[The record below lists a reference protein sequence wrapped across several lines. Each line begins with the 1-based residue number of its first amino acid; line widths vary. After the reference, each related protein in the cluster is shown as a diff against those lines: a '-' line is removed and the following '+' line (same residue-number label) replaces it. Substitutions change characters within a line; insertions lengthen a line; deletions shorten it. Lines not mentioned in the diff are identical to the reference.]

1 MQNTTSCS
9 GVPRSSNERW
19 RAAWSDRVVAVERV
33 DTRSIPA
40 RTCVPCQ
47 ERVFVQYRS
56 AMSVRLEHRDLR
68 SAIEFAVLVAE
79 EANKGKRA
87 LPYPAELRAHFG
99 ASRIPTGALGSLRR
113 AIEADDTFR
122 ERLAAGAVPELV
134 DPIGRLWLQR
144 PSGWEEQVQALLAE
158 RADAERDADLAVA
171 LKRADKRRRA
181 AEQVA
186 ARSRADILERDARIS
201 ELQKELDEVRADLA
215 KSDDAVAELR
225 AELIDVRNEARHARD
240 RETALRAKLDALESL
255 PTLPPEAV
263 EEAVVAPTPSVD
275 VDEID
280 AIARSVRE
288 LAARLDEVIR
298 APETG
303 GAGSAS
309 HPGAT
314 RRPLRL
320 PGGVIASS
328 GAAAEFL
335 LRSDAAVLV
344 DGYNVA
350 KLGWPNERLDDQ
362 RRRLLDGLE
371 NAARRFGSDIT
382 VVFDGASV
390 VGAHA
395 DRRRMVR
402 VTYSPDG
409 VTADDVIRDEVR
421 RLPVG
426 RAVVVVTNDAE
437 IVADVRAH
445 GANVVPSNALLA
457 VL

>member
-1 MQNTTSCS
+1 
-9 GVPRSSNERW
+9 
-19 RAAWSDRVVAVERV
+19 
-33 DTRSIPA
+33 
-40 RTCVPCQ
+40 
-47 ERVFVQYRS
+47 
-56 AMSVRLEHRDLR
+56 MSVRLEHRDLR
-68 SAIEFAVLVAE
+68 SAIEFAVMVAE

-87 LPYPAELRAHFG
+87 LPYPSELRAQFG
-99 ASRIPTGALGSLRR
+99 VARIPTRALGSLRR

-122 ERLAAGAVPELV
+122 ERLGAGAVPELV

-144 PSGWEEQVQALLAE
+144 PSGWEEQVQALLVE
-158 RADAERDADLAVA
+158 RADAERDADLAVS

-186 ARSRADILERDARIS
+186 ARSRAGILERDARIS
-201 ELQKELDEVRADLA
+201 ALQKELDDVRADLA
-215 KSDDAVAELR
+215 KSDEAVAELR
-225 AELIDVRNEARHARD
+225 AELVDVRNEARHARD
-240 RETALRAKLDALESL
+240 REAALRVKLDALAADAARS
-255 PTLPPEAV
+255 PEPDV
-263 EEAVVAPTPSVD
+263 EEPAVATAPAVD

-280 AIARSVRE
+280 AIVRSVRE
-288 LAARLDEVIR
+288 LADRLDGAIR
-298 APETG
+298 PATDRGSE
-303 GAGSAS
+303 AGSR
-309 HPGAT
+309 PGAT
-314 RRPLRL
+314 RRPIRL
-320 PGGVIASS
+320 PGGVIATSA
-328 GAAAEFL
+328 AAAEYL
-335 LRSDAAVLV
+335 LRSDAAVLI

-350 KLGWPNERLDDQ
+350 KLGWPSERLDDQ

-382 VVFDGASV
+382 VVFDGAAV

-402 VTYSPDG
+402 VTYSPEG

-421 RLPVG
+421 RLPPT

>member
-1 MQNTTSCS
+1 M
-9 GVPRSSNERW
+9 
-19 RAAWSDRVVAVERV
+19 
-33 DTRSIPA
+33 
-40 RTCVPCQ
+40 
-47 ERVFVQYRS
+47 FVQYRS

-87 LPYPAELRAHFG
+87 LPYPAELKAHFG
-99 ASRIPTGALGSLRR
+99 VTRIPTAALGSLRR

-134 DPIGRLWLQR
+134 DPIGLLWLQR
-144 PSGWEEQVQALLAE
+144 PSGWEEQVQGLLAE
-158 RADAERDADLAVA
+158 RAEAERDADLAVA

-186 ARSRADILERDARIS
+186 ARSRADIIERDARITAL
-201 ELQKELDEVRADLA
+201 EVQLDEVRADLVKA
-215 KSDDAVAELR
+215 DDAVAELR

-240 RETALRAKLDALESL
+240 REAALRAKLEAVESL
-255 PTLPPEAV
+255 PAAGSEAPV
-263 EEAVVAPTPSVD
+263 ADQVVAAPAPSVD

-280 AIARSVRE
+280 EIARAARE
-288 LAARLDEVIR
+288 LAARLDQAIR
-298 APETG
+298 PPDSG
-303 GAGSAS
+303 GAGPTSS
-309 HPGAT
+309 PGAT

-371 NAARRFGSDIT
+371 NAARRFGADIT

-390 VGAHA
+390 VGAHTS
-395 DRRRMVR
+395 RRRLVR
-402 VTYSPDG
+402 VVWSPEG
-409 VTADDVIRDEVR
+409 VIADDVIRDEVR
-421 RLPVG
+421 RLPSV

-437 IVADVRAH
+437 IVTDVKAL

>member
-1 MQNTTSCS
+1 M
-9 GVPRSSNERW
+9 
-19 RAAWSDRVVAVERV
+19 
-33 DTRSIPA
+33 
-40 RTCVPCQ
+40 
-47 ERVFVQYRS
+47 FVQYRS

-87 LPYPAELRAHFG
+87 LAYPPELKAYFG
-99 ASRIPTGALGSLRR
+99 VARIPTAVLGSLRR
-113 AIEADDTFR
+113 AIDADDTFR
-122 ERLAAGAVPELV
+122 ERIAAGAVPELV
-134 DPIGRLWLQR
+134 DPIGLLWLRR
-144 PSGWEEQVQALLAE
+144 PTGWEEQVQALLAE

-186 ARSRADILERDARIS
+186 ARTRADIIERDVRIAAL
-201 ELQKELDEVRADLA
+201 EAQLDEVRADLVKA
-215 KSDDAVAELR
+215 DDAVGELR

-240 RETALRAKLDALESL
+240 REAALRARLA
-255 PTLPPEAV
+255 AV
-263 EEAVVAPTPSVD
+263 ESSPAAAPEEPVDDHVVGAPAPSVD

-288 LAARLDEVIR
+288 LAARLDQAIR
-298 APETG
+298 PPQTA
-303 GAGSAS
+303 GAGQTSPPS
-309 HPGAT
+309 AT

-371 NAARRFGSDIT
+371 NAARRFGADIT
-382 VVFDGASV
+382 VVFDGAAV

-402 VTYSPDG
+402 VSYSPEG

-421 RLPVG
+421 RLPSA

-445 GANVVPSNALLA
+445 GANVVASNALLA